1 MLLVQTYIR
10 NSVLN
15 SSGRNQQR
23 KLRLSL
29 SKELKVLTALY
40 LQQACWN
47 RQGTQFLA
55 VQLTLSKPGGRADYA
70 YQKTTDP
77 RIFISSFSP
86 VQTTYSLFSSDT
98 GKRGPG
104 GQGGPCPPPP
114 QYLAYQLTRF
124 QPGEGEIFP
133 PITTGTPNVFHLPA
147 SLFRSFSY

>member
-1 MLLVQTYIR
+1 MLLVQKYIR

-77 RIFISSFSP
+77 RIFKSSFSP

-104 GQGGPCPPPP
+104 GQGARGPGGPLPPP
-114 QYLAYQLTRF
+114 QFLADQLFLLNQYPTRF
-124 QPGEGEIFP
+124 SD
-133 PITTGTPNVFHLPA
+133 LPTA
-147 SLFRSFSY
+147 LHRSSW